1 VSGYL
6 ERLGKPLP
14 EDGKNFGEAKKLY
27 FSAAT
32 ELFWRYTVNIITVLQ
47 IKRAAADD
55 HTQTATPP
63 WLLNL
68 ASIFVAVR
76 GRCHGI
82 PNDPRR
88 RAIPAVPIALATLR
102 NLSCC

>member
-32 ELFWRYTVNIITVLQ
+32 ELFWRYNVNIITVY
-47 IKRAAADD
+47 K
-55 HTQTATPP
+55 
-63 WLLNL
+63 
-68 ASIFVAVR
+68 SSV
-76 GRCHGI
+76 
-82 PNDPRR
+82 RR
-88 RAIPAVPIALATLR
+88 RTTTLKPQR
-102 NLSCC
+102 PRGF